1 MQAGWGDDGWR
12 QDDASLWGW
21 PLGVPRP
28 VGTSTEVFSSVPG
41 AGNTVSHGASRA
53 PPVTLREPWLTMGA
67 PQGLLL
73 TPKAERGAQ
82 ASVPRGPPFCLRL
95 RRQVQVHRRPS
106 RHYFLLC
113 PHRHVL
119 LYISA
124 GAGRSVKWQE
134 TLGHPTG
141 VTRGALPG
149 AALQMLGVHAAY
161 SQWQPSLPTPPRPAP
176 GTSPNLCPHP
186 VRSCSRAGALCPV
199 GEGFW

>member
-1 MQAGWGDDGWR
+1 MG
-12 QDDASLWGW
+12 L

-41 AGNTVSHGASRA
+41 AGNTVSHGALRA
-53 PPVTLREPWLTMGA
+53 PPVTLFEPWLTMGA

-73 TPKAERGAQ
+73 TPKAERGAR

-95 RRQVQVHRRPS
+95 RRQVQVHRRLS
-106 RHYFLLC
+106 RQYFLLC

-134 TLGHPTG
+134 TLGHPTD
-141 VTRGALPG
+141 VTRGCFAWGRTADTRCPRYLFT
-149 AALQMLGVHAAY
+149 AAAESSNPAAPC
-161 SQWQPSLPTPPRPAP
+161 SGDLSKPLPTPCEVLQPRW
-176 GTSPNLCPHP
+176 SS
-186 VRSCSRAGALCPV
+186 VSCG
-199 GEGFW
+199 